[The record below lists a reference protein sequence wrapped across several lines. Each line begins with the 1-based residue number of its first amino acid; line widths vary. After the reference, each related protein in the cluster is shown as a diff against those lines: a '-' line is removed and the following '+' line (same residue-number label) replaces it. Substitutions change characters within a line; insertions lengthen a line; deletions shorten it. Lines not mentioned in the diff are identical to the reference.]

1 MSFRRGF
8 VKALVVCLTGGE
20 IVDLDLS
27 VISTSMPFLLE
38 GLLMTLELTTI
49 SVLIGIVIGSLAGIA
64 RVSKS
69 KILKCIATVYID
81 FIRGT
86 PLLVQIF
93 LIYFGIPGLIGR
105 PVPSTVAALV
115 ALSINSGAY
124 VAEIVRAGIQ
134 SIDKGQ
140 EEAARSLGLSSVQS
154 MRYIIFPQAFKR
166 IIPPLGN
173 EFIALLKDSSLVSA
187 ISMEELLRKGQI
199 IITRTF
205 RPFEIY
211 LVVALI
217 YLVMTLAISQLV
229 RWAERRFK
237 TN

>member
-69 KILKCIATVYID
+69 KDSEVYCD
-81 FIRGT
+81 GVHRLHSRDPTSGR
-86 PLLVQIF
+86 QIF

-140 EEAARSLGLSSVQS
+140 EEAARSPGTVLCTVHEVHNISTGVQEDNTSPGKRVHRIAQGLFSGVSHLNG
-154 MRYIIFPQAFKR
+154 RAF
-166 IIPPLGN
+166 
-173 EFIALLKDSSLVSA
+173 A
-187 ISMEELLRKGQI
+187 Q
-199 IITRTF
+199 
-205 RPFEIY
+205 RPDNNNQNFQTI
-211 LVVALI
+211 
-217 YLVMTLAISQLV
+217 
-229 RWAERRFK
+229 
-237 TN
+237 